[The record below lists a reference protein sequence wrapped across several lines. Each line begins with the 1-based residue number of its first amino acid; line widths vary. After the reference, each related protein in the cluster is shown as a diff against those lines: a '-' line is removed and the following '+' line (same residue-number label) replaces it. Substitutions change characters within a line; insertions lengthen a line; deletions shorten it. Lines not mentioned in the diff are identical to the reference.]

1 MLFHLLELSLGL
13 GSERIQGV
21 LVNILQES
29 FFVEFQPASFLSRS
43 DLREE
48 PDPTF
53 EKKNLDPDPTKF

>member
-13 GSERIQGV
+13 GLERIQGV

-29 FFVEFQPASFLSRS
+29 VFEFQPTSFLSGS

-53 EKKNLDPDPTKF
+53 EKKNSDPDPTKF